1 MLGPVPDSRQDAGLK
16 AAPGPL
22 FSLSASHVLKS
33 ASLSLYIFTYSSL
46 PFDYLIMDILEL
58 VHDDHRSEAR
68 PFQCG
73 FEACSKAFSRRSDLQ
88 RHARIHTNER
98 PYACDQCDKT
108 FIQRSALTVHKRRGL
123 QFPSSSQTCPLRSAS
138 LQVPRRCRKVTL
150 NRHSKRVHSF
160 ALANAGGVQKSKASN
175 PSLFIDIAKAS
186 ALDMN
191 RAAMLSFSSAPLPY
205 NEGHIH
211 HVGGLL
217 TPASG
222 PSRMA
227 SRPSTA
233 TTPSPWF
240 ESSGLSSATRT
251 QGAGAPLGSAT
262 YAPAL
267 AGGATSQSAAFFNP
281 GGDAS
286 NHLGLFNM
294 SQSTARTSSQSDDR
308 VHRYNY
314 PLTPAGHPL
323 SDTQA
328 ALQLQSLGETAT
340 DKHRPSGMPHQY
352 VSQYHAMNSFP
363 QAGPMP
369 TLPGYVQLKGS
380 PPTPNSSTTPENF
393 SGYTLPPVSMSANN
407 TFNGKAPLAQ
417 SQARWMFGPFA

>member
-1 MLGPVPDSRQDAGLK
+1 
-16 AAPGPL
+16 
-22 FSLSASHVLKS
+22 
-33 ASLSLYIFTYSSL
+33 
-46 PFDYLIMDILEL
+46 MDILEL

-108 FIQRSALTVHKRRGL
+108 FIQRSALTVHKRVHTGERPHL
-123 QFPSSSQTCPLRSAS
+123 CDVCQRAFADSSSLARH
-138 LQVPRRCRKVTL
+138 RRVHSGRRPYKCLVDGCGKSFCRKVTL

>member
-1 MLGPVPDSRQDAGLK
+1 MLAFIQMNVPTRAIN
-16 AAPGPL
+16 A
-22 FSLSASHVLKS
+22 
-33 ASLSLYIFTYSSL
+33 T
-46 PFDYLIMDILEL
+46 
-58 VHDDHRSEAR
+58 
-68 PFQCG
+68 
-73 FEACSKAFSRRSDLQ
+73 RRSF
-88 RHARIHTNER
+88 NV
-98 PYACDQCDKT
+98 P
-108 FIQRSALTVHKRRGL
+108 RSRSTSECTRVNGHISAMSRGL

-160 ALANAGGVQKSKASN
+160 ALANTGGVQKSKASN

-233 TTPSPWF
+233 TSEYGQGYPAHPHAILAPPPPAPSPWF

-308 VHRYNY
+308 VHRYSY

-328 ALQLQSLGETAT
+328 ALQLQSLGDAAT

-363 QAGPMP
+363 HADPMP